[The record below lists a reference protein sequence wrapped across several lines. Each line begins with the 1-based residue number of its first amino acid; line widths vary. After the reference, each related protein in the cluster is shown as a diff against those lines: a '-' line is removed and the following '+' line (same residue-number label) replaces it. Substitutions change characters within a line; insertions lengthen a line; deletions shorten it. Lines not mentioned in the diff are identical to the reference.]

1 MENKFGKL
9 SKLAVKAGFNGEKTV
24 LKDVAFTAPFK
35 IMHPFYEKK
44 DIMTVMILMAS
55 AGIMAGDRQEF
66 TFQLDTGARMEVV
79 SQAFEKIHKMDDG
92 NAKRK
97 TDIIVG
103 KKSAFYYHPQPMIPF
118 ADSSF
123 ENEMNVELKDE
134 TSVFVM
140 SEVLTC
146 GRAAR
151 GEFFEFR
158 CYKNR
163 VNIRQNGKLI
173 YRDNTYYDPL
183 SWNMQGFGMYEG
195 FSHLGNL
202 IICNESKDDLWVQ
215 KARILLDQAIDIEG
229 GITQNGQNLTI
240 VRMLGKTSQN
250 IMDIMDRLKSIE

>member
-44 DIMTVMILMAS
+44 DIMTVMILTAS
-55 AGIMAGDRQEF
+55 AGIMDGDRQEF
-66 TFQLDTGARMEVV
+66 LFQLGSNAQMEVV
-79 SQAFEKIHKMDDG
+79 SQAFEKIHKMEGG

-97 TDIIVG
+97 TDITV
-103 KKSAFYYHPQPMIPF
+103 KKNAAFYYHPQPTIPF
-118 ADSSF
+118 ADSAF
-123 ENEMNVELKDE
+123 ENEMNVDLEDE
-134 TSVFVM
+134 SSVFVM
-140 SEVLTC
+140 SEILIC

-151 GEFFEFR
+151 GELFEFR
-158 CYKNR
+158 YYKNL

-173 YRDNTYYDPL
+173 YRDNTYYDPGN
-183 SWNMQGFGMYEG
+183 WNMRGFGMYEG

-202 IICNESKDDLWVQ
+202 IICNVCKDDLWIQ
-215 KARILLDQAIDIEG
+215 KARELLDQAIDIEG
-229 GITQNGQNLTI
+229 GVTQKGQNLTI

-250 IMDIMDRLKSIE
+250 ILDMMDRLSCL